1 MAARIC
7 GSEGF
12 DSDDTLYQIYS
23 AMKLFFFTDAPA
35 VGAIIK
41 KRKMFEP
48 VTLCTW
54 AILKSAILYLRVV
67 EFAVLLSLSIQSV
80 FKVLLTLIVPK
91 VLCDTKIRYIV
102 RFASLL
108 YELSLEQN
116 CLHRVE

>member
-12 DSDDTLYQIYS
+12 DTDDTLYQIYYV
-23 AMKLFFFTDAPA
+23 MKLFFFTDAPA

-54 AILKSAILYLRVV
+54 SILKSAILYVRVV

-80 FKVLLTLIVPK
+80 FKVLLNPYCPQGFV
-91 VLCDTKIRYIV
+91 
-102 RFASLL
+102 
-108 YELSLEQN
+108 
-116 CLHRVE
+116 